1 MKTRVGRAAASRSS
15 CFNSDVSL
23 RTTHG
28 GCQSAKCGA
37 REARSLSVKH
47 RCAVMFARHHRVIFY
62 TCHSIRTDTG
72 GCSYV
77 GYKTGHYR
85 TPNNQSLALRLIR

>member
-1 MKTRVGRAAASRSS
+1 VNTLVR
-15 CFNSDVSL
+15 
-23 RTTHG
+23 
-28 GCQSAKCGA
+28 
-37 REARSLSVKH
+37 
-47 RCAVMFARHHRVIFY
+47 MFARHYRVIFY

-85 TPNNQSLALRLIR
+85 TPNNQSLVLRLIR